1 MYSDYPEIE
10 DVAKKTKN
18 LCSKIENEEIR
29 NDIKQLV
36 ASIVVLIAKERN
48 IARQK
53 QFADMSMSD
62 IKQVI
67 KNVDSRGISFREV
80 QEGFFI

>member
-29 NDIKQLV
+29 NDIKELV
-36 ASIVVLIAKERN
+36 VSIVLLIAKERN
-48 IARQK
+48 LARLK
-53 QFADMSMSD
+53 QFAD
-62 IKQVI
+62 
-67 KNVDSRGISFREV
+67 ISE
-80 QEGFFI
+80 FI